1 MTVFHWVEAVPP
13 LENGDHLSRSE
24 FERRYAAM
32 PEVKAELIEG
42 VVYMASPLRAL
53 GHSRP
58 HSLITAWLMAYDL
71 VTPGAMVLIDATVIL
86 DDANEVQPDALMRW
100 ENSGSSWFNEQDYI
114 VGAPELVVEIAA
126 SSAAIDL
133 YEKKQAYARNRVQE
147 YIVWQT
153 LDKRLDWFV
162 LAAGNYQQQEPDAQ
176 GILQSQIFPGLWLD
190 VPALLEGNLSQ
201 VLDVLQTG
209 LRQC

>member
-1 MTVFHWVEAVPP
+1 MTIQGVTPIPP

-32 PEVKAELIEG
+32 PGVKAELIEG
-42 VVYMASPLRAL
+42 VVYMASPLRVK
-53 GHSRP
+53 GHGEP
-58 HSLITAWLMAYDL
+58 HSDIVGLLWMYKLA
-71 VTPGAMVLIDATVIL
+71 TPGVVLAIEPTVRL
-86 DDANEVQPDALMRW
+86 DERNEVQPDAVLFIPGRQANISADDFI
-100 ENSGSSWFNEQDYI
+100 E
-114 VGAPELVVEIAA
+114 GAPELVVEIAA

-176 GILQSQIFPGLWLD
+176 GIL
-190 VPALLEGNLSQ
+190 
-201 VLDVLQTG
+201 
-209 LRQC
+209 